1 MSTKELKQL
10 RKAAFAIGFGF
21 TMGKF
26 AANVTAKCMDKAYN
40 AVMRKAIKYYAD
52 NGNKRMQE
60 LCEEY
65 GINYEDR
72 NKKKTTD
79 KVIIGF
85 HS

>member
-1 MSTKELKQL
+1 MSTKELKEL

-26 AANVTAKCMDKAYN
+26 AADWVGTVIDGAIEGTMKGIASCSAK
-40 AVMRKAIKYYAD
+40 

-60 LCEEY
+60 LCKEY
-65 GINYEDR
+65 NVEYE
-72 NKKKTTD
+72 NNKTTD

-85 HS
+85 HA

>member
-1 MSTKELKQL
+1 MTTKELKQL

-21 TMGKF
+21 TIGKF
-26 AANVTAKCMDKAYN
+26 AADWAGTVIDGAIEGTMKGIASCSAK
-40 AVMRKAIKYYAD
+40 

-65 GINYEDR
+65 NVEYEK
-72 NKKKTTD
+72 NKTTD

-85 HS
+85 HA